1 MARKGPIQWVK
12 DVIRRMFRKRDFENF
27 HMATAIT
34 DTMAAAIDNWV
45 AMYYN
50 RPAYRKH
57 GAPTLGLPAAIAHE
71 MATTVTLEAKINVGN
86 PERPGDDD
94 SLEEAP
100 LNPRAL
106 FISECLQPLRDQLEA
121 QVEYACAFGGLVFRP
136 YVSDGA
142 VAIDFINADNFYPA
156 AYNARGKIT
165 SAVFVEKKKVGTD
178 LFIRL
183 ERHDMLGNGKYQ
195 VTNRAYR
202 SVGQDARAD
211 IGTPIA
217 LTDVPEWA
225 DIEPDVTM
233 EGVDEPLFAYFKMP
247 QANIVDVNSPLGV
260 SIYARAESAGMLKE
274 ADQQLG
280 RMLWE
285 YEGGQM
291 AIDASI
297 DAFKRDSQG
306 NVVLPA
312 GKERL
317 YRVNELDPMSQTTM
331 GKFSIFAPELRDSA
345 YADGL
350 NRILMRIEDLCCLSR
365 GTLSDANEQMR
376 TATELK
382 INKQRTYA
390 AVTSIQMSL
399 QAAIIQLAKAID
411 TYASLYDLAQD
422 GEYELSFTWDDSVVT
437 DATTEREADRQDVL
451 DGIMQPWEYRVK
463 WYGETK
469 SAAKAA
475 TEFNDTPADTSTKK
489 VDEEEE
495 PEITEE

>member
-1 MARKGPIQWVK
+1 MQNPLKWVK

-34 DTMAAAIDNWV
+34 DQMAAAIDNWV
-45 AMYYN
+45 ALYYN
-50 RPAYRKH
+50 RPPWRNF
-57 GAPTLGLPAAIAHE
+57 GTPTLGLPAAIAHE
-71 MATTVTLEAKINVGN
+71 MATTVTLEAKISVGN

-94 SLEEAP
+94 TAEEAP

-106 FISECLQPLRDQLEA
+106 FISDSLQPVRDQLET

-136 YVSDGA
+136 YVSDGT

-156 AYNARGKIT
+156 AYNARGMIT
-165 SAVFVEKKKVGTD
+165 SAIFVEKKKVGQD

-183 ERHDMLGNGKYQ
+183 ERHDMLGGGKYQ

-202 SVGQDARAD
+202 SIGQEGRAD
-211 IGTPIA
+211 IGTQIS

-225 DIEPDVTM
+225 DIAPDVTM
-233 EGVDEPLFAYFKMP
+233 EGVEEPLFAYFRMP
-247 QANIVDVNSPLGV
+247 QANVVDASSPLGV
-260 SIYARAESAGMLKE
+260 SVYARAESAGVLKE
-274 ADQQLG
+274 ADAQFN

-285 YEGGQM
+285 YEGGQL

-297 DAFKRDSQG
+297 DAFKRDAQG

-312 GKERL
+312 GRERL
-317 YRVNELDPMSQTTM
+317 YRVNELDPAAQTTM

-345 YADGL
+345 YAEGL
-350 NRILMRIEDLCCLSR
+350 NRLLMRIEDLCCLSR

-399 QAAIIQLAKAID
+399 QSAIIQLAKAID
-411 TYASLYDLAQD
+411 TYATLYELAPD
-422 GEYELSFTWDDSVVT
+422 GEYELSFTWDDSVIT

-451 DGIMQPWEYRVK
+451 DGIMQPWEYRRK
-463 WYGETK
+463 WYGETEA
-469 SAAKAA
+469 AAKAA
-475 TEFNDTPADTSTKK
+475 TEFNDTPADSSTKK

>member
-45 AMYYN
+45 ALYYN

-71 MATTVTLEAKINVGN
+71 MATTVTLEAKISVGN
-86 PERPGDDD
+86 PERPEDDGA
-94 SLEEAP
+94 LEEAP

-106 FISECLQPLRDQLEA
+106 FISDSLQPVRDQLEA

-142 VAIDFINADNFYPA
+142 VAIDFINADNFYPC
-156 AYNARGKIT
+156 AYNARGEIT
-165 SAVFVEKKKVGTD
+165 SAVFVEKKKVGND

-183 ERHDMLGNGKYQ
+183 ERHDVLGEGKYQ

-202 SVGQDARAD
+202 TVGQEGRAD
-211 IGTPIA
+211 LGTPVA
-217 LTDVPEWA
+217 LTDIPEWA
-225 DIEPDVTM
+225 DIAPDVTM
-233 EGVDEPLFAYFKMP
+233 DGVDEPLFAYFKMP

-274 ADQQLG
+274 ADAQLN

-297 DAFKRDSQG
+297 DAFKRDEEG
-306 NVVLPA
+306 NVILPA
-312 GKERL
+312 GRERL
-317 YRVNELDPMSQTTM
+317 YRVNELDPMAQTTM

-390 AVTSIQMSL
+390 EITSIQMSL

-411 TYASLYDLAQD
+411 TYATLYELAPD
-422 GEYELSFTWDDSVVT
+422 GEYELSFTWDDSVVI

-463 WYGETK
+463 WYGETR

-475 TEFNDTPADTSTKK
+475 TESTETPADTSTKK

>member
-45 AMYYN
+45 ALYYN

-71 MATTVTLEAKINVGN
+71 MATMVTLEAKISVGN
-86 PERPGDDD
+86 PERPEDDGA
-94 SLEEAP
+94 LEEAP

-106 FISECLQPLRDQLEA
+106 FISDSLQPVRDQLEA

-142 VAIDFINADNFYPA
+142 VAIDFINADNFYPC
-156 AYNARGKIT
+156 AYNARGEIT
-165 SAVFVEKKKVGTD
+165 SAVFVEKKKVGND

-183 ERHDMLGNGKYQ
+183 ERHDVLGEGKYQ

-202 SVGQDARAD
+202 TVGQEGRAD
-211 IGTPIA
+211 LGTPVA
-217 LTDVPEWA
+217 LTDIPEWA
-225 DIEPDVTM
+225 DIAPDVTM
-233 EGVDEPLFAYFKMP
+233 DGVDEPLFAYFKMP

-274 ADQQLG
+274 ADAQLN

-297 DAFKRDSQG
+297 DAFKRDEEG
-306 NVVLPA
+306 NVILPA
-312 GKERL
+312 GRERL
-317 YRVNELDPMSQTTM
+317 YRVNELDPMAQTTM

-390 AVTSIQMSL
+390 EITSIQMSL

-411 TYASLYDLAQD
+411 TYATLYELAPD
-422 GEYELSFTWDDSVVT
+422 GEYELSFTWDDSVVI

-463 WYGETK
+463 WYGETR

-475 TEFNDTPADTSTKK
+475 TESTETPADTSTKK